1 VTPVQPGWTAADIPS
16 QAGRVAI
23 VTGTG
28 GLGFETALALAKAGA
43 ETVLAGRSAAKGA
56 DAIARI
62 KARVPGATIAFA
74 QLDLA
79 DLASVS
85 NFAEAFAIRHD
96 RLDILINNAGVM
108 ALPNRQ
114 TTKDGFETQL
124 GTNFLGAFALTA
136 HLLPL
141 LRRSPAPRTVQLSSL
156 AHRRGFIDFDD
167 LQGERRYA
175 PWKAY
180 CQSKLAML
188 IFALELQRRSDRH
201 GWGLTS
207 LAAHPGW
214 AATELI
220 ANGPAADA
228 GLMAK
233 ITRIVGYLSPLV
245 SQSAA
250 AGALPTL
257 YAATA
262 AAVDKSGY
270 YGPNGFR
277 EIRGAP
283 SQAKIT
289 GQANDPAIAARL
301 WQVAEGLTGL
311 RFDSLAEPVLSADSG
326 RSRA

>member
-1 VTPVQPGWTAADIPS
+1 MTPVQPGWIVADIPP
-16 QAGRVAI
+16 QAGRIAV

-28 GLGFETALALAKAGA
+28 GLGFETALALARAGA
-43 ETVLAGRSAAKGA
+43 EVVLAGRNTAKGF
-56 DAIARI
+56 DAVAAI
-62 KARVPGATIAFA
+62 KARAPAAQVSFA
-74 QLDLA
+74 PLDLA
-79 DLASVS
+79 DLASV
-85 NFAEAFAIRHD
+85 AAFASAFAARHD

-108 ALPNRQ
+108 ALPTRQ
-114 TTKDGFETQL
+114 TTKDGFEMQL

-141 LRRSPAPRTVQLSSL
+141 LRQSSTARTVQLSSL

-167 LQGERRYA
+167 LQGERLYR

-180 CQSKLAML
+180 SQSKLAML
-188 IFALELQRRSDRH
+188 IFALELQRRSDRQ

-220 ANGPAADA
+220 ANGPATAE

-233 ITRIVGYLSPLV
+233 ITRIGGWLSPLV
-245 SQSAA
+245 GQSAA

-262 AAVDKSGY
+262 AAVDKGGY

-283 SQAKIT
+283 SHAKVT
-289 GQANDPAIAARL
+289 GEANDSAIAARL
-301 WQVAEGLTGL
+301 WQVAEELTGV
-311 RFDSLAEPVLSADSG
+311 RFAL
-326 RSRA
+326 

>member
-1 VTPVQPGWTAADIPS
+1 VTPVQPGWTAADIPP
-16 QAGRVAI
+16 QAGKVAI

-43 ETVLAGRSAAKGA
+43 TVVLAGRNAAKGA
-56 DAIARI
+56 DAIAQI
-62 KARVPGATIAFA
+62 EARVSGAKIAFA
-74 QLDLA
+74 PVDLA

-85 NFAEAFAIRHD
+85 NFAAALAERHD
-96 RLDILINNAGVM
+96 RVDILINNAGVM
-108 ALPNRQ
+108 ALPTRQ
-114 TTKDGFETQL
+114 TTKNGFEMQL
-124 GTNFLGAFALTA
+124 GTNFLSAFALTA

-141 LRRSPAPRTVQLSSL
+141 LRRSPEPRTVQLSSL

-188 IFALELQRRSDRH
+188 IFARELQRHSDRH

-214 AATELI
+214 AATDLI
-220 ANGPAADA
+220 ANGPATAG

-233 ITRIVGYLSPLV
+233 ITRIGGWLSPLV
-245 SQSAA
+245 GQSAA

-262 AAVDKSGY
+262 AAVDKGGY

-283 SQAKIT
+283 SHAKVT
-289 GQANDPAIAARL
+289 GEANDPTIAARL
-301 WQVAEGLTGL
+301 WQVAEELAGV
-311 RFDSLAEPVLSADSG
+311 RFAL
-326 RSRA
+326 